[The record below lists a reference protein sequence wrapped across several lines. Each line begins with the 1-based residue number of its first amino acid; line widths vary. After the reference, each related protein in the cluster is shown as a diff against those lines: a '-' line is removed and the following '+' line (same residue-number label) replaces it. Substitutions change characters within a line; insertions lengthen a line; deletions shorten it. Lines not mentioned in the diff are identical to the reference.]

1 MGVGVNV
8 QDRMIALHHM
18 DAPIRPMDFEQR
30 NGRIL
35 RQGNMYAAKGMP
47 VEILTYVWK
56 AHWTPPHTTVC
67 ASSRIL
73 STR

>member
-35 RQGNMYAAKGMP
+35 RQGNMYAAKNACGN
-47 VEILTYVWK
+47 TYLWCGRHIGRHRIRPS
-56 AHWTPPHTTVC
+56 AQ
-67 ASSRIL
+67 SSRIL
-73 STR
+73 STK